1 MNKELRRKTKNDFG
15 KDFLKLNYSVF
26 SKIMENVR
34 KYRDIS
40 LMSLLQQQKIEETI

>member
-15 KDFLKLNYSVF
+15 KDFLKLNNSVF

-40 LMSLLQQQKIEETI
+40 SMSLL